1 MARPI
6 TITTPLGADVLQF
19 RQMTGHEELGRLFE
33 YEVELISPDPAIEI
47 GSLVGQA
54 MTVELELP
62 DVGTRHFHGL
72 VSRIQQVA
80 DVGNFACY
88 RATLKPW
95 LWQLRLRA
103 GCRIFQN
110 KTVPDIIKEIFREHG
125 FTDFSES
132 LSGSYE
138 SREYTV
144 QYRESDFDFVSRWM
158 EREGIYYFFRH
169 ESDRHTLVLADA
181 YSAHEPVD
189 GYADIPYYPRHDMGR
204 RERDHIDTWTV
215 TQDLTPSA
223 CVINDYDFTR
233 PKAVL
238 LSKLVSQHELADAA
252 RELYDYPGAYTEN
265 SKGETYA
272 RVRLEEN
279 NARQELIDGEGDA
292 RGITPGSLFSLSLH
306 PRGDQNREYLVV
318 FADYDLQALDYE
330 SGGDDADHVFRCT
343 FKSIPS
349 KIPYRTRSAT
359 TKPVIHGPQTA
370 RVVGKS
376 GEEIWTDEYGRVK
389 LQFHWDRD
397 GQSDENASCWVRVGQ
412 IWGGTNWGG
421 IHIPRIGQEVIVE
434 FLEGD
439 PDRPIVTG
447 RVYNADNMPPYALP
461 ANQTQSGIK
470 SRTTPNGTAEN
481 FNELRFED
489 KKDAEQVYL
498 QAEKDFD
505 TYVKNDETH
514 LVDHDRKK
522 DIKNDET
529 TTVGGF
535 RTETVEKDE
544 KITINGQRIEK
555 VEKDETIT
563 INGART
569 EKVAKDETIT
579 INGARTETVAND
591 ETITINGART
601 ETVANDETITING
614 ARTETVANDETIT
627 INGGRTTAIDADDA
641 TTIGGDYTITVTG
654 GGTISIDGDQSVTV
668 GGKEDI
674 SVGGDRK
681 HDVGGDDKY
690 TVTKSFKV
698 KANTEIKLEAAG
710 SSIKISASG
719 VEIKGPQVK
728 LKADAMI
735 DVNSGGILSMAGS
748 LIKQG

>member
-19 RQMTGHEELGRLFE
+19 RMMTGHEELGRLFE
-33 YEVELISPDPAIEI
+33 YEVELVSPDPTIDI
-47 GSLVGQA
+47 GSLVGQPMA
-54 MTVELELP
+54 VELELP
-62 DVGTRHFHGL
+62 EGGTRHFHGL

-110 KTVPDIIKEIFREHG
+110 KTVPEIIKEIFREHG

-158 EREGIYYFFRH
+158 EREGIYYFFKH
-169 ESDRHTLVLADA
+169 EGDRHTLVLADA

-272 RVRLEEN
+272 RVRLEEH

-292 RGITPGSLFSLSLH
+292 RGVTPGSLFSLSLH

-318 FADYDLQALDYE
+318 FAAYDLQALDYE
-330 SGGDDADHVFRCT
+330 SGGGDADHVFRCT

-349 KIPYRTRSAT
+349 KIPYRTRST
-359 TKPVIHGPQTA
+359 TGKPVIHGPQTA

-498 QAEKDFD
+498 QAEKNFD

-555 VEKDETIT
+555 VAKDETIT

-579 INGARTETVAND
+579 IDGARTETVAKD

-728 LKADAMI
+728 LKADGMI

-748 LIKQG
+748 VIKQG